1 MSSIARSLSVRF
13 ASLSALAIFLAA
25 CGGLPAATVAPTQP
39 AAKPTTASAAAP
51 AATAP
56 AAASAATAPAAK
68 PTAASAAAPGAT
80 APAAAQTSPLKSSK
94 DTLTVVFQANQGSL
108 DPHFAATN
116 QELLVIRNIYS
127 SLLKYKPDT
136 TELTG
141 DLATSWDSSPDG
153 LTYAFKLRQD
163 VEWQKGFGHFTAND
177 VKGSFD
183 RLRAPET
190 KSPFAGAIS
199 MLKEVQVVDEYTAK
213 FILSQPYAAFP
224 HLLTNYRAGPI
235 VNVKAVQQFGKD
247 YDWNPVGT
255 GPYQFES
262 GIPKQ
267 EAIVTAFDKY
277 YGGVAPIK
285 RVVTRTIPDINAQV
299 VGLENGQYDMMYVA
313 PEDPAV
319 VGRLTGKGFVRTKF
333 SRNLPEVLLMN
344 VTVKPFDDLKVRQ
357 AIAYAIDRQQ
367 IIDLAYADAAKPW
380 YSPVPEGFFGA
391 TTDVPK
397 FEYDVK
403 KSKQLLSDAG
413 YPNGLDVTLNV
424 YDTQKLASDVLSE
437 LLKQVGIRVT
447 QEVLDQPT
455 FIGRVIQNQGINFA
469 MHCCV
474 RQPDADIILS
484 DMFSPKFRGAIYIS
498 HADLE
503 AELAA
508 ARTELDV
515 AKRQQM
521 YVDLQKKIVNDVYM
535 VPVAMVLD
543 RAMQVGTLKGMPT
556 VEALWGLDFTRLY
569 FQ

>member
-1 MSSIARSLSVRF
+1 M
-13 ASLSALAIFLAA
+13 AA
-25 CGGLPAATVAPTQP
+25 CSSGG
-39 AAKPTTASAAAP
+39 AAP
-51 AATAP
+51 AATSAP
-56 AAASAATAPAAK
+56 AQTAPKPTTAAGGAAATTAPAG
-68 PTAASAAAPGAT
+68 AAAPAT
-80 APAAAQTSPLKSSK
+80 TSTK
-94 DTLTVVFQANQGSL
+94 DTLTIVFQANQGSL
-108 DPHFAATN
+108 DGHFAATN
-116 QELLVIRNIYS
+116 QELLVTRNIYS
-127 SLLKYKPDT
+127 ALLKYKPDS

-141 DLATSWDSSPDG
+141 DLATSWDSTPDG
-153 LTYAFKLRQD
+153 LSYTFKLRQD

-177 VKGSFD
+177 VKASFD

-199 MLKEVQVVDEYTAK
+199 MLQEVQVVDDYTVK

-224 HLLTNYRAGPI
+224 QLLTNYRDGPI
-235 VNVKAVQQFGKD
+235 VNVKAVQQYGKD

-277 YGGVAPIK
+277 FGGAPPIK
-285 RVVTRTIPDINAQV
+285 RVVTRTVPDMNAEV
-299 VGLENGQYDMMYVA
+299 VGLENGQYDMLYVA
-313 PEDPAV
+313 PDDPAV
-319 VGRLTGKGFVRTKF
+319 VKSLTDRGFVQSNF

-357 AIAYAIDRQQ
+357 AIAYAVDRQQ
-367 IIDLAYADAAKPW
+367 LIDLSMQGYARPW
-380 YSPVPEGFFGA
+380 YSPVPEGFVGA
-391 TTDVPK
+391 TTDVPHMDH
-397 FEYDVK
+397 DVNK
-403 KSKQLLSDAG
+403 AKQLLSDAG

-424 YDTQKLASDVLSE
+424 YDTQKLRSDVLAE
-437 LLKQVGIRVT
+437 QLKQVGIRVT
-447 QEVLDQPT
+447 EEVLDQPT

-484 DMFSPKFRGAIYIS
+484 DMFSPKYRGAIYIS

-503 AELAA
+503 SDLAA
-508 ARTELDV
+508 ARTELDP

-521 YVDLQKKIVNDVYM
+521 YVDLQKKIINDVDMIPIAMVNDTGIQ
-535 VPVAMVLD
+535 VAS
-543 RAMQVGTLKGMPT
+543 LKGMPK
-556 VEALWGLDFTRLY
+556 VEALWGLDFTRLS

>member
-1 MSSIARSLSVRF
+1 MRSIASFKELSVR
-13 ASLSALAIFLAA
+13 LAGVSVLAVCVGA
-25 CGGLPAATVAPTQP
+25 CGGAGGSAPAATTSGPTQP
-39 AAKPTTASAAAP
+39 AAAPATPVVARAVATAVV

-56 AAASAATAPAAK
+56 AAAPA
-68 PTAASAAAPGAT
+68 GA
-80 APAAAQTSPLKSSK
+80 LKSSK
-94 DTLTVVFQANQGSL
+94 DTLTVVFQANQGTL

-116 QELLVIRNIYS
+116 QEMLVTRNIYS

-141 DLATSWDSSPDG
+141 DLATSWDSTPDG
-153 LTYAFKLRQD
+153 LSYTFKLRQG
-163 VEWQKGFGHFTAND
+163 VEWQKGFGHFTAAD

-199 MLKEVQVVDEYTAK
+199 MLQEVQVVDDYTVK
-213 FILSQPYAAFP
+213 FILSTPYAAFP
-224 HLLTNYRAGPI
+224 HLLTNYRDGPI
-235 VNVKAVQQFGKD
+235 INVKAVQQFGKD

-262 GIPKQ
+262 GVPKQ

-299 VGLENGQYDMMYVA
+299 VGLENGQYDMMFVA

-319 VGRLTGKGFVRTKF
+319 VKRLTDKGFVRTKF
-333 SRNLPEVLLMN
+333 SRDLPEVLLMN
-344 VTVKPFDDLKVRQ
+344 ITVKPFDDLKVRQ
-357 AIAYAIDRQQ
+357 AIAYALDRQQ
-367 IIDLAYADAAKPW
+367 LIDLVYADAGKPW

-397 FEYDVK
+397 FEHDVNK
-403 KSKQLLSDAG
+403 AKQLLSDAG

-437 LLKQVGIRVT
+437 QLKQVGIRVT
-447 QEVLDQPT
+447 EEVLDQPT

-484 DMFSPKFRGAIYIS
+484 DMFSPKYRGAIYIS

-503 AELAA
+503 TDLGLA
-508 ARTELDV
+508 RKELDV

-521 YVDLQKKIVNDVYM
+521 YVDLQKKIVNDVDM
-535 VPVAMVLD
+535 IPVAMVLD
-543 RAMQVGTLKGMPT
+543 RSVSVATLKGMPT

>member
-1 MSSIARSLSVRF
+1 MRSISRLVRVPV
-13 ASLSALAIFLAA
+13 LSALAFLMAA
-25 CGGLPAATVAPTQP
+25 CGGGGTPATTSAPTQP
-39 AAKPTTASAAAP
+39 VVKPTVAAAAP
-51 AATAP
+51 AGATSAP
-56 AAASAATAPAAK
+56 ASAPGSAA
-68 PTAASAAAPGAT
+68 
-80 APAAAQTSPLKSSK
+80 KSSK
-94 DTLTVVFQANQGSL
+94 DTLTIVFQANQGSL
-108 DPHFAATN
+108 DGHFAATN
-116 QELLVIRNIYS
+116 QELLVTRNIYS

-141 DLATSWDSSPDG
+141 DLATSWDSTPDG
-153 LTYAFKLRQD
+153 LSYTFKLRQD
-163 VEWQKGFGHFTAND
+163 VEWQKGFGHFTAAD

-199 MLKEVQVVDEYTAK
+199 MLQEVQVVDDYTVK

-224 HLLTNYRAGPI
+224 HLLTNYRDGPI
-235 VNVKAVQQFGKD
+235 INVKAVQQFGKD

-262 GIPKQ
+262 GVPKQ

-319 VGRLTGKGFVRTKF
+319 AKRLTDKGFVRTKF

-344 VTVKPFDDLKVRQ
+344 ITVKPFDDLKVRQ
-357 AIAYAIDRQQ
+357 AIAYALDRQQ
-367 IIDLAYADAAKPW
+367 LIDLVYADAAKPW

-397 FEYDVK
+397 FEHDVNK
-403 KSKQLLSDAG
+403 AKQLLADAG

-437 LLKQVGIRVT
+437 QLKQVGIRVT
-447 QEVLDQPT
+447 EEVLDQPT

-484 DMFSPKFRGAIYIS
+484 DMFSPKYRGAIYIS

-503 AELAA
+503 ADLAL
-508 ARTELDV
+508 ARKELDV

-521 YVDLQKKIVNDVYM
+521 YVDLQKKILDDVDM
-535 VPVAMVLD
+535 IPVAMVLD
-543 RAMQVGTLKGMPT
+543 RSMNVSSLKGMPS
-556 VEALWGLDFTRLY
+556 VEPLWGLDFTRLY